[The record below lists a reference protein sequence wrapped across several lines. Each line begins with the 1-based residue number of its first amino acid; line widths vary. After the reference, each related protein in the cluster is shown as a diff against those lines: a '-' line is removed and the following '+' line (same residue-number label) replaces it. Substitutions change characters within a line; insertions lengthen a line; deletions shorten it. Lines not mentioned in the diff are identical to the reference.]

1 MIKKL
6 CAIGITLL
14 LMVVLTGCGEETDEE
29 VIESLIMSDTIWFN
43 ANTTVDSTSTSSSAS
58 RDTTIVWWRGVQTHN
73 DPTIEINIV
82 GDSAWV
88 SWQRSNYGHLYSLA
102 KWDTLPWVLW
112 TKQLSETAQI
122 CATFLRTGT
131 TSDENRGW
139 QIHSISLAYGESDSV
154 NTVRIDSLRIESL
167 SYPDLVIDDPLN
179 TFYRVD
185 SLLTF
190 TSGESVTL
198 TLYTNVIDGHAFLHS
213 FILAW
218 PYYVRLPFTNQGE
231 GVYQGTWNAQIIA
244 VPRFA
249 IFDVLSNS
257 TLYTSEDI
265 YDFNGWLLPYT
276 ISE

>member
-88 SWQRSNYGHLYSLA
+88 SWQRSNYGDLYSLA

-167 SYPDLVIDDPLN
+167 SYPDLVIKDPLN

-198 TLYTNVIDGHAFLHS
+198 TLYTNVVDGHAFLHS

-249 IFDVLSNS
+249 IFDLLSNS

>member
-88 SWQRSNYGHLYSLA
+88 SWQRSNYGDLYSLA

-198 TLYTNVIDGHAFLHS
+198 TLYTNVIDGYAFLHS

-218 PYYVRLPFTNQGE
+218 PYYVRLPFTNLGE

-249 IFDVLSNS
+249 IFDLLSNS

>member
-1 MIKKL
+1 MIKRL
-6 CAIGITLL
+6 CVIGLALL

-29 VIESLIMSDTIWFN
+29 AIESLILSDTIWFDV
-43 ANTTVDSTSTSSSAS
+43 NTKVDSTSTSSSAG
-58 RDTTIVWWRGVQTHN
+58 RDTTIVWWRGAQTHN

-88 SWQRSNYGHLYSLA
+88 SWQRSNYGHLYSFA
-102 KWDTLPWVLW
+102 QWDTLPWVLW

-139 QIHSISLAYGESDSV
+139 QLHSISLAYGESDSV

-198 TLYTNVIDGHAFLHS
+198 TLYTNVADGHAFLHS

-218 PYYVRLPFTNQGE
+218 PYYVRLAFTNQGE

-249 IFDVLSNS
+249 IFDLLSNS
-257 TLYTSEDI
+257 TLYTSEDV

-276 ISE
+276 IE

>member
-88 SWQRSNYGHLYSLA
+88 SWQRSNYGDLYSLA

-154 NTVRIDSLRIESL
+154 NTVRVDSLRIESL

-249 IFDVLSNS
+249 IFDLLSNS

>member
-88 SWQRSNYGHLYSLA
+88 SWQRSNYGDLYSLA

-139 QIHSISLAYGESDSV
+139 QIHSVSLAYGESDSV
-154 NTVRIDSLRIESL
+154 NTVRVDSIRIESL

-198 TLYTNVIDGHAFLHS
+198 TLYTNVIDGHAFLHT
-213 FILAW
+213 FIFAW
-218 PYYVRLPFTNQGE
+218 PYYVRLAFTNLGE
-231 GVYQGTWNAQIIA
+231 GMYQGTWNAQIIA

-249 IFDVLSNS
+249 IFDLLSHS

>member
-1 MIKKL
+1 MIKRL
-6 CAIGITLL
+6 CVIGIALL

-29 VIESLIMSDTIWFN
+29 AIESLILSDTIWFDV
-43 ANTTVDSTSTSSSAS
+43 NTKVDSTSTSSSAG
-58 RDTTIVWWRGVQTHN
+58 RDTTIVWWRGAQTHN

-88 SWQRSNYGHLYSLA
+88 SWQRSNYGYLYSLA
-102 KWDTLPWVLW
+102 QWDTLPWVLW

-139 QIHSISLAYGESDSV
+139 QLHSISLAYGESDSV
-154 NTVRIDSLRIESL
+154 NTVRIDSVRINSV

-190 TSGESVTL
+190 PSGESVTL
-198 TLYTNVIDGHAFLHS
+198 TLYTNVIDGHAFLHT
-213 FILAW
+213 FILTW
-218 PYYVRLPFTNQGE
+218 PYYVRLPFTNLGE
-231 GVYQGTWNAQIIA
+231 GVYQGTWNAQLIA
-244 VPRFA
+244 IPRFA
-249 IFDVLSNS
+249 IFDLLSNS
-257 TLYTSEDI
+257 TLYTSEDV

-276 ISE
+276 IE